1 MGATNSKGGER
12 TEALRLCRERK
23 RFIKQAIDS
32 RYALAAAHVAYVES
46 LRNIGFALK
55 KYAEA
60 EILIES
66 SISTSAT
73 ELDKTPSHS
82 SYPSPSPSQIGGVS
96 DSPVLNGSPLSPSTA
111 RMSYMVAGGTTAV
124 TVRVR
129 PTPHKSMHMDMDDC
143 EFPNLPPPPVPPR
156 GSGSSWDFFDPVD
169 DVESFRF
176 MGQNNLE
183 MQIDD
188 EKMHVKNGKNI
199 IVDFDGDDEI
209 DEVFITPKS
218 EARSNAK
225 LLARDRGN
233 SAVSQKSGK
242 SGERAE
248 DSEVKYKS
256 EQKGNGSA
264 GRSVGKAGLQQ
275 SISKSSKAL
284 VVKNASA
291 AEREDPSEFITHRAK
306 DFLSSVKDIDHRFF
320 RASESGREVS
330 RMLEA
335 NKIHVGSM
343 LKLKVKQQLHFIWL
357 LSDQLAAKGKKQ
369 A

>member
-1 MGATNSKGGER
+1 MGGTNSKGGER

-46 LRNIGFALK
+46 LKNIGVALRR
-55 KYAEA
+55 YAEA

-82 SYPSPSPSQIGGVS
+82 SYHPSPSPSHIGGVS
-96 DSPVLNGSPLSPSTA
+96 DSPVLNGSSPLSPSTA

-129 PTPHKSMHMDMDDC
+129 PTTIRHKSMQMDMDDC
-143 EFPNLPPPPVPPR
+143 EFPTLPPPPEPPR

-169 DVESFRF
+169 DSESFRF
-176 MGQNNLE
+176 VGQNNLDMMNIGE
-183 MQIDD
+183 
-188 EKMHVKNGKNI
+188 EKIHEKNGKNVV
-199 IVDFDGDDEI
+199 VDFDGDNEI
-209 DEVFITPKS
+209 DEVFVTPKS
-218 EARSNAK
+218 EARSTSR
-225 LLARDRGN
+225 LVVCDGGGN
-233 SAVSQKSGK
+233 SIGSQKSGK
-242 SGERAE
+242 NGKGE
-248 DSEVKYKS
+248 D
-256 EQKGNGSA
+256 EQKRNGSA
-264 GRSVGKAGLQQ
+264 GGRSGLQH
-275 SISKSSKAL
+275 SVSKTSKAL
-284 VVKNASA
+284 VEKNTCA

-306 DFLSSVKDIDHRFF
+306 DFLSSVKDIEHRFF

-335 NKIHVGSM
+335 NKIHVGY
-343 LKLKVKQQLHFIWL
+343 
-357 LSDQLAAKGKKQ
+357 AEAKCMKYSI
-369 A
+369 

>member
-1 MGATNSKGGER
+1 MGGTNSKGGER

-46 LRNIGFALK
+46 LRKIGVALRR
-55 KYAEA
+55 YAVA

-82 SYPSPSPSQIGGVS
+82 SYHPSPSPSHIGGVS
-96 DSPVLNGSPLSPSTA
+96 DSPVLNGSSPLSPSMA

-129 PTPHKSMHMDMDDC
+129 PTTIRHKSMQMDMDDC
-143 EFPNLPPPPVPPR
+143 EFPTLPPPPEPPR

-169 DVESFRF
+169 DSESFRF
-176 MGQNNLE
+176 VGQNHLDMN
-183 MQIDD
+183 IGD
-188 EKMHVKNGKNI
+188 EKIHAKNGKNV
-199 IVDFDGDDEI
+199 VDFDGDNEI

-218 EARSNAK
+218 EARSNSK
-225 LLARDRGN
+225 LVVRDGGGN
-233 SAVSQKSGK
+233 SIGSQKSGK
-242 SGERAE
+242 G
-248 DSEVKYKS
+248 

-264 GRSVGKAGLQQ
+264 DGRSVGRGGLQQ

-284 VVKNASA
+284 VEKNVAA

-306 DFLSSVKDIDHRFF
+306 DFLSSVKDIEHRFF

-335 NKIHVGSM
+335 NKIHVGY
-343 LKLKVKQQLHFIWL
+343 
-357 LSDQLAAKGKKQ
+357 AEAKCTKYLIYF
-369 A
+369 